1 MSLIKQ
7 IRIAISVI
15 IMMVAAGCL
24 FLAVYDDHRFMAEQL
39 QKKNNDN
46 ANALAI
52 TLSNI
57 QKDNITV
64 ELIVSAQ
71 FDMGHYRRIRV
82 LSPENRVMVERVNR
96 APHSQA
102 PAWFQSLFSIQ
113 IQPGL
118 ANIQSGWQQ
127 YGTLLMESEPS
138 LAYDQL
144 WATSRH
150 ALIWTLIVAFISY
163 TVSGFWLRKIL
174 RPLDEVIAQA
184 EALGERKYITIA
196 EPRTEEFRLLV
207 RTMNTLSDRVAT
219 MVAEESERLN
229 TLNQQINYDEVTGLM
244 NQSHFSNTTAVA
256 LKSDAFIEGMLIL
269 VQLRNL
275 PDIDKQ
281 LGYSVTNQLI
291 KKVGD
296 AIQQQMANYHE
307 VVCGRM
313 AGGIFGIFSRLPQD
327 DFAVANELK
336 LVLEKLN
343 AAQTMVQFQFVIA
356 HTKTKKGDD
365 FADIYRVIQFIL
377 DLSEDQ
383 ATAPMRV
390 MNANSIVTSRKNYL
404 SQWKQQ
410 FLQAIEQ
417 KQIKLATYPVM
428 QHGLQ
433 LYHYECPLRLHID
446 EGDQWLAAGAFI
458 DWASQL
464 DMIKTL
470 DSLALEYAVDM
481 LQKNT
486 AHLSIN
492 VSAAAMRSDDYRDKL
507 QALLLAVHA
516 PQRMSFE
523 VAEDAAFSDFM
534 KFREFVNLVK
544 SLGCKVGMEH
554 VSTRLAQLG
563 DLHELG
569 LDFIKFDASL
579 IRDIHLRPQQQS
591 LMRGLCM
598 MVRTMGILP
607 IAEGVQNQEELD
619 SLDAVGI
626 AAVTGPFVQDS
637 TSFGTAS
644 SLSTD

>member
-7 IRIAISVI
+7 IRIAISAI
-15 IMMVAAGCL
+15 ILMVAAGCL
-24 FLAVYDDHRFMAEQL
+24 FWGVYDDHRFMAEQL

-46 ANALAI
+46 ANGLAI

-57 QKDNITV
+57 QKDNVTV

-71 FDMGHYRRIRV
+71 FDMGHYRRIAIV
-82 LSPENRVMVERVNR
+82 SPDNKIMIERTNHN
-96 APHSQA
+96 AHSVA
-102 PAWFQSLFSIQ
+102 PAWFRSIFSVR
-113 IQPGL
+113 IQPGV

-127 YGTLLMESEPS
+127 YGTLIMESEPS

-144 WATSRH
+144 WETSRH
-150 ALIWTLIVAFISY
+150 AVMWALMVAFLSYVIS
-163 TVSGFWLRKIL
+163 GLWLKRIL
-174 RPLDEVIAQA
+174 RPLDEVIGQA
-184 EALGERKYITIA
+184 EALGERKYITIE
-196 EPRTEEFRLLV
+196 EPKTEEFKKLV
-207 RTMNTLSDRVAT
+207 RTMNTLSDRVKS
-219 MVAEESERLN
+219 MVTAESERLN
-229 TLNQQINYDEVTGLM
+229 TFNQQINYDEVTGLM
-244 NQSHFSNTTAVA
+244 NQSHFTNTASVA
-256 LKSDAFIEGMLIL
+256 LKNDGFVEGMLIL

-275 PDIDKQ
+275 ADIDKQ

-296 AIQQQMANYHE
+296 AIELQMSHYHD

-313 AGGIFGIFSRLPQD
+313 AGGVFGIFSRHPLD
-327 DFAVANELK
+327 DFAVATELK

-343 AAQTMVQFQFVIA
+343 AAQQLLQFQFVIT

-365 FADIYRVIQFIL
+365 FADIYRVMQFIL
-377 DLSEDQ
+377 DLAEDQ
-383 ATAPMRV
+383 TSLPMRV

-417 KQIKLATYPVM
+417 KQIKLACYPVM
-428 QHGLQ
+428 QRDQQ

-470 DSLALEYAVDM
+470 DGLALEYAVDM
-481 LQKNT
+481 LSKNT
-486 AHLSIN
+486 ASLSVN
-492 VSAAAMRSDDYRDKL
+492 VSAAAMRSDEYRDKL
-507 QALLLAVHA
+507 QAFILTVSQPGRL
-516 PQRMSFE
+516 SFE
-523 VAEDAAFSDFM
+523 VAEEAAFSDFA
-534 KFREFVNLVK
+534 KFKEFVNLAK
-544 SLGCKVGMEH
+544 TLGCMVGMEH
-554 VSTRLAQLG
+554 VATRLAQLG

-569 LDFIKFDASL
+569 LDYVKFDASL

-598 MVRTMGILP
+598 MVRTMGIVP
-607 IAEGVQNQEELD
+607 IAEGVQDQEELN
-619 SLDAVGI
+619 SLNAIGI
-626 AAVTGPFVQDS
+626 EAVTGPFVQE
-637 TSFGTAS
+637 TSQFGT
-644 SLSTD
+644 L

>member
-7 IRIAISVI
+7 IRIAISAI
-15 IMMVAAGCL
+15 ILMVAAGCL
-24 FLAVYDDHRFMAEQL
+24 FLGVYNDHRYMAEQL

-46 ANALAI
+46 ANGLAI

-57 QKDNITV
+57 QKDNVTV

-71 FDMGHYRRIRV
+71 FDMGHYRRIAII
-82 LSPENRVMVERVNR
+82 SPDNKTMIERINR
-96 APHSQA
+96 APHSAA
-102 PAWFQSLFSIQ
+102 PAWFQSLLSIE
-113 IQPGL
+113 IQPGV

-127 YGTLLMESEPS
+127 YGTLIMESEPS

-144 WATSRH
+144 WETSRH
-150 ALIWTLIVAFISY
+150 AMLWTLVVALLSYAIS
-163 TVSGFWLRKIL
+163 GMWLKKIL

-196 EPRTEEFRLLV
+196 EPETEEFKKLV
-207 RTMNTLSDRVAT
+207 RTMNTLSDRVKS
-219 MVAEESERLN
+219 MVTAESERLN

-244 NQSHFSNTTAVA
+244 NQSHFTNTASVA
-256 LKSDAFIEGMLIL
+256 LKNDSFVEGMLIL
-269 VQLRNL
+269 VQMRNL
-275 PDIDKQ
+275 SDIDRQ

-296 AIQQQMANYHE
+296 ALSQQMAHYPD
-307 VVCGRM
+307 VVCGRL
-313 AGGIFGIFSRLPQD
+313 AGGVFGIFSRQPVD
-327 DFAVANELK
+327 DFAVATEMK

-343 AAQTMVQFQFVIA
+343 AAQQLLQFQFVLT

-365 FADIYRVIQFIL
+365 FADIHRVMQFIL
-377 DLSEDQ
+377 DLAEDQ
-383 ATAPMRV
+383 GALPMRV

-417 KQIKLATYPVM
+417 KQIKLACYPVM
-428 QHGLQ
+428 QRHQQ
-433 LYHYECPLRLHID
+433 LFHYECPLRLHID

-470 DSLALEYAVDM
+470 DGLALEYAVDM
-481 LQKNT
+481 LAKSN
-486 AHLSIN
+486 ANLSVN

-507 QALLLAVHA
+507 QALILTVSQPARL
-516 PQRMSFE
+516 SFE
-523 VAEDAAFSDFM
+523 VAEEAVFSDFI
-534 KFREFVNLVK
+534 KFREFVHLVK
-544 SLGCKVGMEH
+544 SLGCMIGMEH
-554 VSTRLAQLG
+554 VATRLAQLG

-569 LDFIKFDASL
+569 LDYIKFDASL

-598 MVRTMGILP
+598 MVRTMGIVP
-607 IAEGVQNQEELD
+607 IAEGVQDQQELD
-619 SLDAVGI
+619 SLNAVGI
-626 AAVTGPFVQDS
+626 EAVTGPYVQENI
-637 TSFGTAS
+637 TFGE
-644 SLSTD
+644 L